1 MGDLKDRPALGA
13 AQLKQQVVELFG
25 GLAVE
30 TGLGLVEHEKPP
42 GPYQAEG
49 QQNPFGLAAG
59 EIADQAIGQVGGMGL
74 AQGMGHGASA
84 PLASR
89 PGQSQARWI
98 PAQANKI
105 AHGEGAT
112 VPHRERLGH
121 VGHLLADGAGQ
132 LALGPHGVAEHPDRT
147 GRGGKDPQEGLDQGA
162 LTGAVGPHQGRVGFR
177 FQGKTHVVHGDDGI
191 TPHGQPADIENHF
204 HHGCSLPSA

>member
-1 MGDLKDRPALGA
+1 M
-13 AQLKQQVVELFG
+13 
-25 GLAVE
+25 
-30 TGLGLVEHEKPP
+30 
-42 GPYQAEG
+42 
-49 QQNPFGLAAG
+49 AAG

-84 PLASR
+84 PLASG
-89 PGQSQARWI
+89 PGQSQPRWI

-105 AHGEGAT
+105 AHGEGTT
-112 VPHRERLGH
+112 VPHRERLGY

-162 LTGAVGPHQGRVGFR
+162 RPGAVGPQEGGDRSFGNLKGHMLDGSEGAVILAQSIRFDERLGGGCDCWGRRLVR
-177 FQGKTHVVHGDDGI
+177 HG
-191 TPHGQPADIENHF
+191 
-204 HHGCSLPSA
+204 SSR